1 MQEEAIASWVDVV
14 KGKDKELLEMEEG
27 VDKLRDHIKELER
40 TSGQNNEE
48 LMKELEKE
56 KLTVGR

>member
-27 VDKLRDHIKELER
+27 VEKLRDHIKELER

>member
-27 VDKLRDHIKELER
+27 VEKLRDHIKELER
-40 TSGQNNEE
+40 TSGKNNEE

>member
-27 VDKLRDHIKELER
+27 VEKLRDHIKELER
-40 TSGQNNEE
+40 TSGQNNDE
-48 LMKELEKE
+48 LVKELEKE